1 MPESQAISRYILHKD
16 KPHFSAIFDSH
27 FLNLA
32 SVIVPLLSSLR
43 KMIIVTLYAAIC
55 CNFSLVIAVLLSAGF
70 AITGFGT
77 VFSCLAWIGKK
88 SFLTDFTPAFNH
100 SGSAV
105 RMLVP
110 PTDTAFIGAVFF
122 SYQWD
127 SAVWTKILISLKKG
141 FY

>member
-1 MPESQAISRYILHKD
+1 
-16 KPHFSAIFDSH
+16 
-27 FLNLA
+27 
-32 SVIVPLLSSLR
+32 
-43 KMIIVTLYAAIC
+43 MIIVTLYAAIC

-77 VFSCLAWIGKK
+77 VFSCLAWIGEK
-88 SFLTDFTPAFNH
+88 SFLTGFTLTFNH

-122 SYQWD
+122 AY
-127 SAVWTKILISLKKG
+127 
-141 FY
+141 